1 VKLVQRLKQLSCD
14 NFDFIFVDFLFLFLV
29 LLYQILPARIHDQV
43 TIIFTFVYFK
53 YFNDAWMVH
62 TFDVLEEPIHLW
74 YLTGPV
80 PLAHAVVGV
89 HLVPDQVHLL
99 AHVSAGYVVVSY

>member
-1 VKLVQRLKQLSCD
+1 
-14 NFDFIFVDFLFLFLV
+14 
-29 LLYQILPARIHDQV
+29 
-43 TIIFTFVYFK
+43 
-53 YFNDAWMVH
+53 MVH